1 MTKKLSFAV
10 DISGTIYNMIVIY
23 GTLVDTL
30 GVFFRFLKILIL
42 WVMKGG
48 GVKGQ
53 KMVQNE
59 KKMYFTFFPNFNF
72 WVQ

>member
-1 MTKKLSFAV
+1 
-10 DISGTIYNMIVIY
+10 MIVIY

-53 KMVQNE
+53 KMVQNK
-59 KKMYFTFFPNFNF
+59 KKMFFTFFPNFNF

>member
-1 MTKKLSFAV
+1 MTKKISVAV

-30 GVFFRFLKILIL
+30 GVFFRFWKILIL
-42 WVMKGG
+42 WVVKGG
-48 GVKGQ
+48 RVKGR

-59 KKMYFTFFPNFNF
+59 KKMFFTFFPDFNF
-72 WVQ
+72 WGQ